1 MNSKVHSAAAKPK
14 APVYLGFFV
23 LIFALLFFAGCTT
36 PSDSE
41 YESEILGAEA
51 EAESSSVLGFVVQEW
66 RFFCIIFLMIS
77 IGLIALS
84 YPVSTALNIPE
95 LRAWADVELGEAFS
109 TVLIVVFVLT
119 ILVFAEFTTHAFL
132 YESGEFSDVCSE
144 SKDFC
149 PALVAKEYINSYLA
163 KTEGVYEDLQDN
175 AVNAGKL
182 ATLTMGA
189 GVQHWIAL
197 YYTISWKP
205 VGEELITVNMIMQEL
220 QFLMTLRD
228 ALIFQNF
235 LINNISLTL
244 APMALM
250 LGIIFRSFF
259 VTRKLGG
266 QLMAFGIAFI
276 LVFPASYAIAMYT
289 VKATVYGS
297 AGSGAMPGGEFCT
310 YSCMKLPPAAYNKSS
325 GEGYTWVATAKLIPQ
340 ESEETEEQ
348 HDLRVAQFLSGEV
361 CHMEEILVPEWSNDD
376 PPVMEMVL
384 VEQEVCEPNPE
395 TEISTGTTTIVSCG
409 QYNEICPQICR
420 TIPYPNLDPT
430 CASPRT
436 EFMCR
441 GHVPEECFEIKFV
454 DRSDPKLSGLKDY
467 DFEGC
472 PETCRPL
479 IGLKK
484 EGCDVGYGFVLTE
497 ELEENPNEVDGIM
510 AEDGYTGPSFTDK
523 LANVCHTT
531 LSFWEL
537 GTLGPLSIATCKIAW
552 VPEVYDDYN
561 TSEIL
566 VKYLDYEDVK
576 VGNTIEWDLGCPNEC
591 RWITRDGEEVGFGCS
606 QCEPMVMDG
615 TPSEIWN
622 EAFQATSLSGQV
634 AAAEKTCVMI
644 IPDIVF
650 ENPSYC
656 SGCNY
661 VLDRGF
667 TSLPPVHIDCPRLC
681 GMPQSSTVKSDQ
693 GSMSS
698 TVGGFAGPA
707 EMKSISAIIVPS
719 LILPLL
725 CLVITFMFMRTLSPM
740 IGGGIDI
747 SGMTRF
753 FK

>member
-1 MNSKVHSAAAKPK
+1 MNYEVQSVAPK
-14 APVYLGFFV
+14 RNVPIYLGLFV
-23 LIFALLFFAGCTT
+23 LTVALLFFAGCTT

-41 YESEILGAEA
+41 YESEIIKAEA
-51 EAESSSVLGFVVQEW
+51 EAETSSVFGFVVQEW

-84 YPVSTALNIPE
+84 YPVATALNIPE

-109 TVLIVVFVLT
+109 TVLIVVLVLS
-119 ILVFAEFTTHAFL
+119 ILVFAEITTHAFL
-132 YESGEFSDVCSE
+132 FESGEFSEVCTD

-149 PALVAKEYINSYLA
+149 PAVVAKEYINSYLT
-163 KTEGVYEDLQDN
+163 KTEGIYEDLQEN
-175 AVNAGKL
+175 AINAGKL
-182 ATLTMGA
+182 ATFTVGA
-189 GVQHWIAL
+189 GAQHWIAL

-205 VGEELITVNMIMQEL
+205 MGEEMLTVNMIMQEL

-228 ALIFQNF
+228 ALIFQDF
-235 LINNISLTL
+235 LINNVTLTL
-244 APMALM
+244 APIALM

-289 VKATVYGS
+289 VQATVYGS

-310 YSCMKLPPAAYNKSS
+310 YSCMKLPPAAYDKST
-325 GEGYTWVATAKLIPQ
+325 GEGYTWTETAKLLPQ
-340 ESEETEEQ
+340 ESGETDEEY
-348 HDLRVAQFLSGEV
+348 DLRVSQFLSGEI
-361 CHMEEILVPEWSNDD
+361 CESNPET
-376 PPVMEMVL
+376 
-384 VEQEVCEPNPE
+384 VCEPNPE
-395 TEISTGTTTIVSCG
+395 TEIDTGTSTIVSCG
-409 QYNEICPQICR
+409 QYNEICPQVCR

-430 CASPRT
+430 CSSPRT

-441 GHVPEECFEIKFV
+441 EHVPEECFEIKFV
-454 DRSDPKLSGLKDY
+454 NRSDPRLSGLKPH

-472 PETCRPL
+472 PEQCRPV

-497 ELEENPNEVDGIM
+497 DLEVNPDEVDDVM
-510 AEDGYTGPSFTDK
+510 ADEGYTGPSFTDK
-523 LANVCHTT
+523 LADVCHTR
-531 LSFWEL
+531 LFWMTGIL
-537 GTLGPLSIATCKIAW
+537 QYPSISVCKNFW
-552 VPEVYDDYN
+552 VPIIYNNYN

-566 VKYLDYEDVK
+566 VDYLDYEDVK
-576 VGNTIEWDLGCPNEC
+576 VGNTIEWDRGCPNEC
-591 RWITRDGEEVGFGCS
+591 RWITKDGKVGFGCS
-606 QCEPMVMDG
+606 QYEPMAMDD
-615 TPSEIWN
+615 TPSGIWD
-622 EAFQATSLSGQV
+622 EAFAATSLSGQV

-644 IPDIVF
+644 IPDKVF
-650 ENPSYC
+650 EKPSDC

-681 GMPQSSTVKSDQ
+681 GMPQSSIVKSDQ
-693 GSMSS
+693 DSMSS

-725 CLVITFMFMRTLSPM
+725 SLVITFIFMRTLSPI

-747 SGMTRF
+747 SGMMRF